1 MWAKNRVWNQNE
13 THSVEWGGGG
23 WLHCWLAIILLYC
36 SPNDTKSTIKSCY
49 SDLKLGNSHK
59 YNCKSSLFFSQSLS
73 ITFQTESNLQGFT
86 GLFSD
91 YLYRRSQF
99 VRLYSAISREK
110 LMVVYELIISVNQIG
125 EKLSDDICSK
135 QWWLETARV
144 WVFFWLQN

>member
-1 MWAKNRVWNQNE
+1 MRLIQSSE
-13 THSVEWGGGG
+13 EEGGDYIAG
-23 WLHCWLAIILLYC
+23 
-36 SPNDTKSTIKSCY
+36 SPLFFYIVVPMIKKSTIKSCY

-99 VRLYSAISREK
+99 VRLYSGISREK

-125 EKLSDDICSK
+125 EKLSDDSLGFFLTSK
-135 QWWLETARV
+135 WMQKLV
-144 WVFFWLQN
+144 KCLS